1 MTVLEDILDVNG
13 LKWEIT
19 IWLLLLVEQRL
30 YISPASLLRLN
41 LCCIECTSSE
51 GSVVFIFHFHP
62 LIAITFFFI
71 LSCPLGKIK
80 GKLIHFKMYVF
91 RRTAE
96 KGQQL
101 SFGCNDYLFG
111 NAVQITTNSRIL
123 SLCEVEVYSYSY
135 GKNSILQHLLLHV
148 KSQISLFHKFILQ
161 IFSLQLNLHQ
171 SCGVGSIGII
181 LWNVS
186 FRAKFFSKL
195 DLNL

>member
-13 LKWEIT
+13 LEWEIT

-111 NAVQITTNSRIL
+111 NAVNIKNRFSFAKKENSALSEHTCLTIYIIGWDNSKNNTTNRCTNI
-123 SLCEVEVYSYSY
+123 E
-135 GKNSILQHLLLHV
+135 
-148 KSQISLFHKFILQ
+148 
-161 IFSLQLNLHQ
+161 IF
-171 SCGVGSIGII
+171 
-181 LWNVS
+181 
-186 FRAKFFSKL
+186 
-195 DLNL
+195 